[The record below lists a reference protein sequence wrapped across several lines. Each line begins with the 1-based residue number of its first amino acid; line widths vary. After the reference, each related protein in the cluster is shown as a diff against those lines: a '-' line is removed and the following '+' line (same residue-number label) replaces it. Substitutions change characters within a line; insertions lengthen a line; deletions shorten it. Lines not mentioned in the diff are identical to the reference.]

1 MMLDTEGQWSEA
13 LASNNIKAI
22 ICWLR
27 KFTAEGYTDVGEITP
42 AFSCWVQRTA
52 EFAKKELLTL
62 CFSCCQGLWMFLDR
76 GSFTRVH
83 MLLQKLRNL
92 LTLAQWGRKH
102 LCSAHLWHGAGVPCV
117 ICKDTYSSSE
127 IRPGCWNREQR
138 MLMQHIWVGQLVQ
151 WWGIM
156 GLLPKFP
163 ETQEVKRI
171 TQMWKEMDHSHRKAG
186 LETQGREEGEMGRF
200 KSLIQSMVTQL
211 CEQHGC
217 IWMSGDCTDPRY
229 PPPNLQTLLKLVLI
243 PNIDNMSVQAI
254 LMYFILDVAN
264 FLQCKDD
271 LLQAFC
277 HAFTIPSTFSQQIR
291 AFWMLDH
298 GHTEAS
304 MELLLSPK
312 ASVPTLS
319 WQHRCIIHCLL
330 TRKQPQ
336 EALRYLQ
343 WARPAVETTDDAK
356 LFADVL
362 IQSSFNSDAWAL
374 LKRGHTETEDM
385 SKYFLQTCK
394 GVGLCTEA
402 LKYILVENN
411 NEEDG
416 AETTEVTRM
425 KKEMPLCPLSAKLYR
440 AQKAGK
446 VSTDEQVKLVRKAVK
461 EVRKPHSKLRE
472 VVWPERTEKK
482 PNSKQMLL
490 PTEALRLLTCSS
502 LPVHMAIETQQ
513 TAHTAD
519 PEGEHPL
526 IYTQQQQLETQEN
539 IFSSEEDLRSVSA
552 SSSTSASPL
561 PLMKWD
567 PLHTFKST
575 LTLQTISSLLRDR
588 SSQSRGQE
596 EHRPHSSAGVFLN
609 IPELVLTPDG
619 ATEPIS
625 FSSLNK
631 DSMVELMLSAHVGE
645 DDEADVF
652 LEEDTI
658 GGDGLSR
665 PSTYESLLSD
675 TSFTEVAPTH
685 CVQTKKPHQ
694 QEEPQG
700 CSSQHLPC
708 TPAETTHD
716 MLTDLHQSLVLDW
729 SIPRSSPGMDDKG
742 PSLVLGQPYSYGLV
756 NFLDFTAKQKGENRD
771 GNQAEKD
778 EPAGWSSSGKVSQ
791 GAIRSGRA
799 GSRKGKRVKRA

>member
-1 MMLDTEGQWSEA
+1 MCGLQGHIQLLRDPT
-13 LASNNIKAI
+13 
-22 ICWLR
+22 WL
-27 KFTAEGYTDVGEITP
+27 
-42 AFSCWVQRTA
+42 
-52 EFAKKELLTL
+52 L
-62 CFSCCQGLWMFLDR
+62 
-76 GSFTRVH
+76 
-83 MLLQKLRNL
+83 
-92 LTLAQWGRKH
+92 
-102 LCSAHLWHGAGVPCV
+102 
-117 ICKDTYSSSE
+117 
-127 IRPGCWNREQR
+127 EQR
-138 MLMQHIWVGQLVQ
+138 AEDADATHL
-151 WWGIM
+151 
-156 GLLPKFP
+156 

-298 GHTEAS
+298 GHTE
-304 MELLLSPK
+304 
-312 ASVPTLS
+312 
-319 WQHRCIIHCLL
+319 HRCIIHCLL

-362 IQSSFNSDAWAL
+362 IQSSCNSDAWAL

-416 AETTEVTRM
+416 AETTEMTRM

-440 AQKAGK
+440 AQKVGK

-472 VVWPERTEKK
+472 VVWPERTERK

-519 PEGEHPL
+519 PEGVHPL
-526 IYTQQQQLETQEN
+526 IYTQQQLETQEN

-561 PLMKWD
+561 PLMNWD
-567 PLHTFKST
+567 LLHTFKST
-575 LTLQTISSLLRDR
+575 LTLQRISSLLTDT

-596 EHRPHSSAGVFLN
+596 EGHRPHSSAGVFLN

-658 GGDGLSR
+658 GGDGVSR

-685 CVQTKKPHQ
+685 CVQTMKPHR

-729 SIPRSSPGMDDKG
+729 SIPRSSPGM
-742 PSLVLGQPYSYGLV
+742 GQPYSYGLV